1 MLDIALLLNL
11 LAWFLENSLNW
22 LPSYR
27 RYYWTDNE
35 YDDLRNLTT
44 IFWNGSG
51 VRLVVLKPN
60 RSELYSPYRHLS
72 TNKLLDWGRS
82 YCRSSHQ
89 TCSLKKCVLRNFT
102 KFTGKHLC
110 QWIFVNFAKFLR
122 TLFLQNTSAQLHLIL
137 IPLSSSSFMRTFPIM

>member
-1 MLDIALLLNL
+1 MV
-11 LAWFLENSLNW
+11 
-22 LPSYR
+22 R
-27 RYYWTDNE
+27 
-35 YDDLRNLTT
+35 
-44 IFWNGSG
+44 G

-122 TLFLQNTSAQLHLIL
+122 THFLQNTSAQLHLIL
-137 IPLSSSSFMRTFPIM
+137 IPPSSSSFMTKFPIIQKSVHGFAEQINGPVYSSLGPPSWKS